1 MEKFISANGQ
11 MNQERMLKIGILVLF
26 AIFLVSTMAFS
37 GNNTDSLGLTGVY
50 DTIAEWTTDRNLT
63 LVITTVVV
71 VVGLVRWWQV
81 GGMAGGVQFA
91 SLFILAVVFYNLN
104 NIVNAIQTGNF

>member
-11 MNQERMLKIGILVLF
+11 MNQERMLKVGILVLF

-71 VVGLVRWWQV
+71 VVGLVRLYVYLLEWQV
-81 GGMAGGVQFA
+81 VF
-91 SLFILAVVFYNLN
+91 SLPLCLFLQLYS
-104 NIVNAIQTGNF
+104 TT